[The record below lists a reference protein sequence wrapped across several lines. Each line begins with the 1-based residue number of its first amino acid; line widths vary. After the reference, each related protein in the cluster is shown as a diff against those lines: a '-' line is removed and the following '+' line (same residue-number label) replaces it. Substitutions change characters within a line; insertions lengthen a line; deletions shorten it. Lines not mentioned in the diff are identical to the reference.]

1 MELMVSVF
9 DSRGREG
16 SRFTQ
21 TIRDVQAG
29 IAYMV
34 RTPYGRPAQG
44 MWDVDVVGHDSL
56 MPPRLYAIDPARGA
70 ITFETDHSIVTI
82 IARAV
87 RQPVT
92 AIGGRPA

>member
-1 MELMVSVF
+1 MSVV

-29 IAYMV
+29 VAYLV
-34 RTPYGRPAQG
+34 RTPYGRPARD
-44 MWDVDVVGHDSL
+44 MWDVEVVAHDSL
-56 MPPRLYAIDPARGA
+56 MPPRLYAVDRAWGVV
-70 ITFETDHSIVTI
+70 TFEMDHAIVTV

-92 AIGGRPA
+92 AIGKRTS